1 MIKLG
6 HLPAVLS
13 SSISKLPM
21 PPIFPSDGI
30 WGICIPPP
38 SIVDPICVDEDD
50 ELLIIEDEELII
62 FEDEDIIFDMSPD
75 MRDPEYIRNQ

>member
-1 MIKLG
+1 M
-6 HLPAVLS
+6 
-13 SSISKLPM
+13 
-21 PPIFPSDGI
+21 
-30 WGICIPPP
+30 
-38 SIVDPICVDEDD
+38 DPICVDEDD

>member
-1 MIKLG
+1 MAGKCKRTFYYSPDL
-6 HLPAVLS
+6 HTCV
-13 SSISKLPM
+13 
-21 PPIFPSDGI
+21 
-30 WGICIPPP
+30 
-38 SIVDPICVDEDD
+38 CVDEDD